1 MIERGFHNQRLRTS
15 ETKDNM
21 INAGKLLEQFL
32 GPDAAAKVQQAGG
45 SARQQLDGMGM
56 GGFGGGAVVGGLL
69 GLLLGGKKMKKVA
82 GYGGA
87 AAAGALALKAYQNW
101 QQGKAAATAPV
112 AAQADF
118 ECVDPRFQPAA
129 LTAADGRPFQLV
141 MIQAMIAA
149 AKADGHIDAREQ
161 TVLFEQVEKM
171 GLDAESKAFVF
182 DALTQPVDIAAIAAA
197 AKGIEQATEL
207 YLVSRI
213 AIDVDHPA
221 ERAYLQALGHRL
233 NLPADLI
240 AHLDHQ
246 VEGASSA

>member
-1 MIERGFHNQRLRTS
+1 
-15 ETKDNM
+15 M
-21 INAGKLLEQFL
+21 INPNNLLEQFL
-32 GPDAAAKVQQAGG
+32 GPNAANSMRQVGGNAK
-45 SARQQLDGMGM
+45 QQLDGMGM
-56 GGFGGGAVVGGLL
+56 GGFGGGAVVGGIL
-69 GLLLGGKKMKKVA
+69 GLMLGGKKMKKMAKGVV

-87 AAAGALALKAYQNW
+87 AVAGAMAYKAYQNW

-112 AAQADF
+112 ATQADIGLMDQSF
-118 ECVDPRFQPAA
+118 LPEASPAA
-129 LTAADGRPFQLV
+129 NGMPFQLV

-149 AKADGHIDAREQ
+149 AKADGHIDAQEQ
-161 TVLFEQVEKM
+161 KVLFEQVEKM

-182 DALTQPVDIAAIAAA
+182 DALTRPVDIAAIASS

-207 YLVSRI
+207 YLISRI

-221 ERAYLQALGHRL
+221 ERAYLQALGHKL

-246 VEGASSA
+246 VEAAPAQ